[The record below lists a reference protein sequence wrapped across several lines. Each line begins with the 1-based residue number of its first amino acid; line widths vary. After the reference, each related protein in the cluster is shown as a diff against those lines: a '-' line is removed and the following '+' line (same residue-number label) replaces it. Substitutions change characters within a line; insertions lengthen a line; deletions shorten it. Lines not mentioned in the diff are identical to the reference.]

1 VDHGGMAKTKSK
13 QREMRETRTTLQ
25 AEMAAP
31 RKALSVRLKESAQN
45 AAKAGRARSGT
56 ERVNA

>member
-1 VDHGGMAKTKSK
+1 MAKTKSK